1 METLFSY
8 RALTAAGSIQSGE
21 IMAKSEAEVLAKIRA
36 LGHTPIKIEE
46 KAQASR
52 KAVGQLTRQKV
63 KLDHLKVFCKQLET
77 MLTAGLSLH
86 NCLEILAQQSESKP
100 LREILKEV
108 NTSIMKGSSLSEAMK
123 KYPRAFPELMVSLTA
138 AGEKSGR
145 LDEVMGRLAIQYE
158 REAKVKNK
166 MRNAMIYPSILGAIT
181 VIALAVIM
189 VFVVPTF
196 VDIFESNNVPLP
208 FITKIVISLSK
219 FISQYWWLILCL
231 IILAVIAIRTYYK
244 TPGGRRFFDRKKMS
258 FFLIKKPM
266 IRINAALFTRTL
278 STLLASGV
286 PLIESLTAAGATTS
300 NLIIVDAMEEITA
313 DLRKGGSMSKLLE
326 ESKLFPPMM
335 TSMIA
340 VGEESGSLDEMLYK
354 TADFYD
360 EELEDAM
367 QKLVASIE
375 PVMIVV
381 MGILIGFLVAAVM
394 LPIFGMSQT
403 VQ

>member
-1 METLFSY
+1 MERHFSY
-8 RALTAAGSIQSGE
+8 RFLTPDGSVQAGE
-21 IMAKSEAEVLAKIRA
+21 MTAKSESEVLTRIRS

-46 KAQASR
+46 KAQSSR
-52 KAVGQLTRQKV
+52 KVAPSLKRQKV
-63 KLDHLKVFCKQLET
+63 KLAHLKVFCKQLET
-77 MLTAGLSLH
+77 MLNAGMSLH
-86 NCLEILAQQSESKP
+86 GSLDVLSEQSDSKA
-100 LREILKEV
+100 LKAVLKEV
-108 NTSIMKGSSLSEAMK
+108 NISIQKGASLSEAMRH
-123 KYPRAFPELMVSLTA
+123 YPAAFPELMVSLTE

-166 MRNAMIYPSILGAIT
+166 MRNAMIYPAILGLVT

-196 VDIFESNNVPLP
+196 VEIFESNNVPLP
-208 FITKIVISLSK
+208 FITKVVIGMSK
-219 FISQYWWLILCL
+219 FVGSYWWLILSL
-231 IILAVIAIRTYYK
+231 ILLTVILLRSYYK

-258 FFLIKKPM
+258 FFLVKKSM

-286 PLIESLTAAGATTS
+286 PLVDSLVSAGATTS
-300 NLIIVDAMEEITA
+300 NMVIMDAMEDITVN
-313 DLRKGGSMSKLLE
+313 LRKGGGMSKLLE
-326 ESKLFPPMM
+326 ASKLFPSMM

-340 VGEESGSLDEMLYK
+340 VGEESGALDEMLMK

-381 MGILIGFLVAAVM
+381 MGALIGFLVAAVM
-394 LPIFGMSQT
+394 LPIFGMSST